1 MRAALDTN
9 SQAYA
14 VANEAR
20 GLIARFA
27 RHPTAANLVMAIMLV
42 AGLAGLWKMTTQFFP
57 DFGID
62 IVTIGVAWNGASA
75 EDVDL
80 AIVQAIEAETRFL
93 DEVKGVRSIAR
104 EGAASIVVEFE
115 QGADMQAGL
124 SNVEAAVAQATTLP
138 EDSET
143 ADVSRVVRYDVIAR
157 LALSGPYTEASLRTF
172 AKRMRDELIEAGIDR
187 VVLSGVRDPEIWVS
201 ADPGKLRAADL
212 TLAEV
217 ASVIGLSSQ
226 DSPSGEAGGGAQQI
240 RSLGLA
246 DKAEDVG
253 RIEIKS
259 DDRGGKL
266 RVADIAIVRET
277 FDEEQVTA
285 LRSGLPAVLL
295 TVQRAVTEDSLKTA
309 AIMDKYLADAA
320 GTLPL
325 DLRIEKFGVESK
337 LVEERIWLLV
347 KNGIGGLIL
356 VILILFLFLNARVAF
371 WVGIGIPASLM
382 AALAVMALSGQSI
395 NMISLFGLILV
406 LGIVVDD
413 AIVVGE
419 HAEALKRK
427 GHSALESAERGAKR
441 MAAPVFSSTLTTL
454 AAFLPLFVIDGIIG
468 AIIGAIPMAVCASLI
483 ASLIECFLA
492 LPGHMKGALS
502 APPPKTSGMR
512 ARFNLW
518 FDGFRD
524 GKFRQA
530 AAGAIR
536 MRYLTVAIAIAALA
550 LSVGLV
556 KFDRVGFTF
565 FPSVEPDV
573 AYANMR
579 LTPGGGRS
587 ATKKMITLV
596 EAAAY
601 QAEKDFGF
609 ERGELVFQ
617 TLAMVGTTS
626 GRQQGTGTSGDEIGS
641 VFLELA
647 PADHRDVRTDAFLEA
662 WEQAIPP
669 IAGIETLTLTPA
681 QGGPPGREI
690 DVRLSG
696 GEPASLKQAA
706 TSVRALLT
714 GYNGVSAVED
724 DLPYGKPELVMELTD
739 KGRTL
744 GFTTEAVARQV
755 RDAYS
760 GAVAKRFARGDDEV
774 LVRVRIDAATLRDK
788 AVGDLYLR
796 SPSGAETPLAE
807 VVYFREK
814 TGFAQIRRENGAR
827 QVAVTAE
834 VDEGITSSNAVLA
847 NLERDGIQA
856 IAAREGVK
864 ARFAGKA
871 EEQAE
876 TFQDM
881 SVGAIIGVVLM
892 FIVLAWVFGS
902 FGRPLA
908 VMAIIPFGFIGAAL
922 GHFVMGYDLTILSMI
937 ALLGLSGIAVNDS
950 IVLIT
955 TIDGRIKD
963 GEDIHNAAREG
974 AVDRLRPVLLTSL
987 TTIGG
992 LAPMM
997 AETSLQAR
1005 FLIPMAVTI
1014 VFGLGVVTFLVLFL
1028 IPALVVIGDDIER
1041 LFRRRPNDKA
1051 ELSEDQS
1058 EKKASATAAVQL
1070 QQRAAYF

>member
-1 MRAALDTN
+1 MSGALDPG

-14 VANEAR
+14 EANEAR

-62 IVTIGVAWNGASA
+62 IVTVSVAWNGASA

-80 AIVQAIEAETRFL
+80 SIVQAIEAETRFL
-93 DEVKGVRSIAR
+93 DEVKRVRSTAR

-143 ADVSRVVRYDVIAR
+143 ANVSRVVRYDVIAR

-172 AKRMRDELIEAGIDR
+172 AKRMRDELIDAGIDR
-187 VVLSGVRDPEIWVS
+187 VALSGVRDPEIWVS
-201 ADPGKLRAADL
+201 ADPGKLRAVDL

-217 ASVIGLSSQ
+217 AGAISRSSQ
-226 DSPSGEAGGGAQQI
+226 DAPSGEAGGGAQQI

-246 DKAEDVG
+246 DTAEDIG
-253 RIEIKS
+253 RIEIKG

-295 TVQRAVTEDSLKTA
+295 TVQRAVTADSLKTA
-309 AIMDKYLADAA
+309 AIMDKYLVDVA
-320 GTLPL
+320 GTLPP

-419 HAEALKRK
+419 HAEALKRQ
-427 GHSALESAERGAKR
+427 GNSALESAERGAKR

-468 AIIGAIPMAVCASLI
+468 AIIGAIPMAVCAALI
-483 ASLIECFLA
+483 ASLFECFLA

-502 APPPKTSGMR
+502 APPPKTTGFR
-512 ARFNLW
+512 ARFNRW

-524 GKFRQA
+524 GAFRRA

-536 MRYLTVAIAIAALA
+536 MRYLTVTLAIAALV

-587 ATKKMITLV
+587 ATEDTITLV

-601 QAEKDFGF
+601 QAEMDFGY
-609 ERGELVFQ
+609 ERGELVVQ

-647 PADHRDVRTDAFLEA
+647 PADHRDVRTDAFLAA
-662 WEQAIPP
+662 WEKAIPSV
-669 IAGIETLTLTPA
+669 AGIETLTLTPA

-696 GEPASLKQAA
+696 GEPAALKQAA
-706 TSVRALLT
+706 ASVRALLA

-744 GFTTEAVARQV
+744 GFTTESVAQQV

-774 LVRVRIDAATLRDK
+774 LVRVRIDATALRER

-796 SPSGAETPLAE
+796 SPTGAETPLAE
-807 VVYFREK
+807 VVRFREK
-814 TGFAQIRRENGAR
+814 TGFAQIRREDGSR

-834 VDEGITSSNAVLA
+834 VDEAVTSSNAVLA

-856 IAAREGVK
+856 IAAREDVK

-876 TFQDM
+876 TFKDM
-881 SVGAIIGVVLM
+881 GVGAIIGVVLM

-908 VMAIIPFGFIGAAL
+908 VMAIIPFGFIGAAI

-955 TIDGRIKD
+955 TIDGRIKN
-963 GEDIHNAAREG
+963 GEDIHTAAREG
-974 AVDRLRPVLLTSL
+974 AVDRLRAVLLTSL
-987 TTIGG
+987 TTICG

-1028 IPALVVIGDDIER
+1028 IPALVVIGDDIGR
-1041 LFRRRPNDKA
+1041 LFRRRPARNA
-1051 ELSEDQS
+1051 EFSGNQS
-1058 EKKASATAAVQL
+1058 EAKA
-1070 QQRAAYF
+1070 